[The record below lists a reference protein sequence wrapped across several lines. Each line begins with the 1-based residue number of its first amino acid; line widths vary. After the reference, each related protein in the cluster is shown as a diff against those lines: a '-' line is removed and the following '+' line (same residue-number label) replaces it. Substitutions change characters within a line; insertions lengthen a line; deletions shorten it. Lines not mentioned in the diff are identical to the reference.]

1 MSEKSSYITKPKGYL
16 ANGIHCGMKKDGKP
30 DLAFVV
36 SERNAS
42 AAGMY
47 TKNTVQG
54 HSLQRTRR
62 IIKRYGH
69 CRAILINTVSA
80 NACIGVRGEAD
91 AERIAEAAA
100 DSIRVRPE
108 EIVTCST
115 GVIGLRLDVDK
126 IIHGIASFET
136 TLSRSEEAAHRA
148 MHAMMTTDTI
158 AKESSE
164 TINLNGTPVTI
175 SGMAKGSGMI
185 HPNLATM
192 IAVFTTDA
200 EIDPDFLDTLL
211 RGAVEHTFNRISV
224 DGDTSV
230 CDTVLIMANGMSGQ
244 KITPDSESQRLFE
257 KAFQK
262 TAEQLARKIAAD
274 GEGATKLIEVL
285 VEEAPTDRDALLI
298 VQSICRSP
306 LCKTAMFGQDANWGR
321 IITAAGYSGANF
333 DPNKTDIFFGPLQVC
348 KNGCAMEFEESE
360 AQKILSNDQILIK
373 LELHSGKA
381 SDRMWTCDFSYDY
394 VKINGSYR
402 S

>member
-16 ANGIHCGMKKDGKP
+16 ATGIRCGMKKDGKP

-47 TKNTVQG
+47 TKNAVQG
-54 HSLQRTRR
+54 HSLRRTRR
-62 IIKRYGH
+62 IIDQYGH
-69 CRAILINTVSA
+69 CRGIMINTVSA
-80 NACIGVRGEAD
+80 NACIGIQGDTD
-91 AERIAEAAA
+91 AERIAEEAAA
-100 DSIRVRPE
+100 AIHVRPE
-108 EIVTCST
+108 EILTCST
-115 GVIGLRLDVDK
+115 GVIGQRLDVEK
-126 IIHGIASFET
+126 IIHGIANFET
-136 TLSRSEEAAHRA
+136 TLSRSEESAHQA
-148 MHAMMTTDTI
+148 MHAMMTTDTVP
-158 AKESSE
+158 KESSE
-164 TINLNGTPVTI
+164 TIDLNGTPVTI

-185 HPNLATM
+185 HPDLATM

-200 EIDPDFLDTLL
+200 DIEPGFLDALL
-211 RGAVEHTFNRISV
+211 HGAVERTFNRVSV

-230 CDTVLIMANGMSGQ
+230 CDTVVIMANGMSGQ
-244 KITPDSESQRLFE
+244 KIVAGTDSQRLFE
-257 KAFQK
+257 KAFRK
-262 TAEQLARKIAAD
+262 IAEDLARMIAAD
-274 GEGATKLIEVL
+274 GEGATKLIEVI
-285 VEEAPTDRDALLI
+285 VEGAPTDQDALLI

-348 KNGCAMEFEESE
+348 KNGCAMIFDESE
-360 AQKILSNDQILIK
+360 AKGILSRDQILIK
-373 LELHSGKA
+373 LELHSGNS